1 MFHSNCKH
9 PEPGLHWWQR
19 GSLGKNELEL
29 ILTLIL
35 MFTGSGGDG
44 EAFWSLCEFWLTV
57 LRPQHCSE
65 STQKGVFPSVPRA

>member
-44 EAFWSLCEFWLTV
+44 EAFWSLCEF
-57 LRPQHCSE
+57 
-65 STQKGVFPSVPRA
+65 